1 MAIIKYKEG
10 VGETKKILL
19 KNGKASCECC
29 ESACCMYPAD
39 SFGSIS
45 DLPDTVNFNGN
56 TLSKNGTSYGTTES
70 GVILENGAWQR
81 YINGEIVSSAN
92 CLIVQYFERE
102 PCNPGIVT
110 DNFSTSYYV
119 DSSGMNIEPDPPCP
133 GGYYSNSYYRGR
145 QPPPYDLRDYS
156 CCAWVSDVSNC
167 SEDPPQ
173 QESGGAIFYNGVFI
187 DDLPYYKWVCAVSSS
202 DIWGVKIGN
211 QNSPV
216 GVYPMYLYSFG
227 IQGPFQGT
235 IVVS

>member
-92 CLIVQYFERE
+92 CLIVQYLNND
-102 PCNPGIVT
+102 PCNPGLVT

-119 DSSGMNIEPDPPCP
+119 DSSGMPDYIEYCP
-133 GGYYSNSYYRGR
+133 GGLYSNSYYRGR
-145 QPPPYDLRDYS
+145 QPEYPEDVSYS
-156 CCAWVSDVSNC
+156 CCMWASDASNC
-167 SEDPPQ
+167 GPPAPP
-173 QESGGAIFYNGVFI
+173 ESGGAFFYNAFFSDSVPF
-187 DDLPYYKWVCAVSSS
+187 YKWVCAVSSS
-202 DIWGVKIGN
+202 DILGVKIGN

-216 GVYPMYLYSFG
+216 GVYPMYLYNFG
-227 IQGPFQGT
+227 IKGPFQGN
-235 IVVS
+235 IVIS